1 MEGHGATVQAIRMW
15 DILSW
20 LLFLVFIVGLLVIG
34 GLLLRGYL
42 TTGSPASALT
52 GGFFGAKPEK
62 RLEVVDQATVD
73 GRRRLVLIRRDE
85 IEHLIMTG
93 GPVDVVIETGIGQ
106 PVAAKPEPLTPA
118 AKEAPRSL
126 VSRTKP
132 SFDQAVGE

>member
-1 MEGHGATVQAIRMW
+1 MW

-20 LLFLVFIVGLLVIG
+20 LLFLIFIVGLLVIG

-52 GGFFGAKPEK
+52 GGLFGAKPDK

-106 PVAAKPEPLTPA
+106 PPPAAARPEPLKPA

-126 VSRTKP
+126 VSHTKP

>member
-1 MEGHGATVQAIRMW
+1 MW
-15 DILSW
+15 EILSW

-42 TTGSPASALT
+42 TTGSPTGALA
-52 GGFFGAKPEK
+52 GGLFGAKPEK

-106 PVAAKPEPLTPA
+106 PVAAKPEPLKA
-118 AKEAPRSL
+118 APKETPRSL
-126 VSRTKP
+126 VSHTKP